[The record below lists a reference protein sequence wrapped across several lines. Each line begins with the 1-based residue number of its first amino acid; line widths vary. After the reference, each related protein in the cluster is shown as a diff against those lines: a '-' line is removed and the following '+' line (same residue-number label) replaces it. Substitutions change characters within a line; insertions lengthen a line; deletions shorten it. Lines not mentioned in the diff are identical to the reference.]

1 MGKSLIIKGA
11 DFASVAVE
19 QVEFTDVI
27 IEPSWVNGKIVRPSG
42 SIDTSENHKYAL
54 IEIPSSATK
63 IQSRIAVS
71 VAPYDKDLIFMS
83 GDSIVSTYPTSQSP
97 STELGNLFVADI
109 PEGAT
114 SVYVNYMSN
123 SRATELGYPV
133 LDTISFV

>member
-11 DFASVAVE
+11 DFSNVAVE
-19 QVEFTDVI
+19 QVEFIDVI

-42 SIDTSENHKYAL
+42 LIDTSENHKYAL

-71 VAPYDKDLIFMS
+71 IASDKDLIFMS
-83 GDSIVSTYPTSQSP
+83 GSSIVSTYPTSQSP

-114 SVYVNYMSN
+114 SVYVNYMSD

-133 LDTISFV
+133 LNTISFV